1 MRSTPITTHIE
12 DAKNRLIYQY
22 KGKAKLEGLIESL
35 FGQQSQDFEDAAQQ
49 LFTRLSIDDSEG
61 VQLDGIGAII
71 GQDRNALTDALYRLF
86 IRGKIGQNTS
96 EGEIE
101 KVLDVWRLISNAD
114 NIRLV
119 EVFPAEIW
127 LYYDVP
133 LDPELVDDAFELI
146 QNVVGAGI
154 AVKFLISYDPDEAF
168 AFAGGIDTNV
178 AGFGDDGDPL
188 VGGKLST
195 IQNPSGLI
203 LSFSPTNAF
212 AFAGGSTTGV
222 NGFGDAGVPATG
234 GELATLIE
242 L

>member
-12 DAKNRLIYQY
+12 DAKNRLIFQY
-22 KGKAKLEGLIESL
+22 KGKPKREGLIEAL
-35 FGQQSQDFEDAAQQ
+35 FGQRSQDFENAAQQ
-49 LFTRLSIDDSEG
+49 LFSRLNIDDSVG
-61 VQLDGIGAII
+61 VQLDGIGTII
-71 GQDRNALTDALYRLF
+71 GQDRNALADAVYRLF
-86 IRGKIGQNTS
+86 IKGKIGQNTS

-101 KVLDVWRLISNAD
+101 KVLDVWRLISSANT
-114 NIRLV
+114 IRLV

-133 LDPELVDDAFELI
+133 LDPELVDPAFELI

-154 AVKFLISYDPDEAF
+154 AVKFLIAYDPEEAF
-168 AFAGGIDTNV
+168 AFAGGVDLNV

-212 AFAGGSTTGV
+212 AFAGGASVGV

-234 GELATLIE
+234 GELATMV
-242 L
+242 